1 MKGVDTGRSYSN
13 YIYNDKACSMFVKSI
28 ASVSKQNIVE
38 KLQSAKFISLTMDGS
53 TDFTGDDLE
62 SIYTRSCSNGIIEDN
77 FLYIGEIN
85 INMHP
90 K

>member
-1 MKGVDTGRSYSN
+1 MSPIV
-13 YIYNDKACSMFVKSI
+13 FQPI

-62 SIYTRSCSNGIIEDN
+62 FIYTRSCSNGIKEDN

>member
-1 MKGVDTGRSYSN
+1 MSPIV
-13 YIYNDKACSMFVKSI
+13 FQPI

-62 SIYTRSCSNGIIEDN
+62 FIYTRSCSNEIKDN

-85 INMHP
+85 INMDS

>member
-1 MKGVDTGRSYSN
+1 
-13 YIYNDKACSMFVKSI
+13 
-28 ASVSKQNIVE
+28 VE

-62 SIYTRSCSNGIIEDN
+62 FIYTRSCSNGIKEDN

-85 INMHP
+85 INMDS

>member
-1 MKGVDTGRSYSN
+1 MTKP
-13 YIYNDKACSMFVKSI
+13 SMFVKSI

-62 SIYTRSCSNGIIEDN
+62 SIDTRSCSNGIIEDN
-77 FLYIGEIN
+77 YLYIGEIN
-85 INMHP
+85 INMDP